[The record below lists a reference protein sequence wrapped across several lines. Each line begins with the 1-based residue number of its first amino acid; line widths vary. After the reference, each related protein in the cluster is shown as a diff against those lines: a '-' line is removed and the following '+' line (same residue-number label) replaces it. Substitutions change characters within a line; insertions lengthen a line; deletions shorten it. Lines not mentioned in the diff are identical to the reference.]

1 MLSHEPVSRGIRN
14 PLANP
19 RERIEARMSLPD
31 IAGHELQDLVGSGRC
46 GAVYRAVS
54 ASGRA
59 CAVKVFSSMA
69 INRKALATAFRAL
82 QQMPHHR
89 GVLPV
94 ENYSFDKTPYFCV
107 MPLVGVMTKDSH
119 GRRQWQTP
127 TLEAAC
133 NGLPP
138 EQAWRHIYEVA
149 DALAWLHKHGIPH
162 GNLRPCNVLL
172 EDDAESSIRLT
183 DLAQGWVGGI
193 HHLELTD
200 HFAHLCPEQAENPDG
215 VFAGYGPTWDVYS
228 FGVLAYRLLNGTLP
242 RGAEMW
248 ASEVERAQQQAAAG
262 LAVQIDSNALLSA
275 VKSQPKVVWPRPAQS
290 KWDERRRNIIERALD
305 LNPAARWADMR
316 EVVREFEVLESDYL
330 LEESREQT
338 VRERQKQAKKVL
350 TLQTAALS
358 LLTIF
363 VLCFIYA
370 FVTLRRAQRAEKTID
385 TLGANHKVEIAAREN
400 RIATLT
406 GERDIARGAK
416 AVADQNLQN
425 SQNAVDQFLT
435 QLLQT
440 PTGNEMEAGFQ
451 KEQLNDAL
459 AYCMRGIPALEASP
473 ALGVERLRAYGNIGQ
488 LHLRLRNSAKAV
500 EYLTKAREQA
510 RELIGKGTADGAQ
523 TALHQQWLGRYSL
536 LLSDIRGRE
545 GRHAE
550 SLALLKDATVNL
562 DKGLAADPRNR
573 LARNEC
579 ARAWLEYGLR
589 TLRNGDISDSEQALA
604 RVPVILD
611 PKLIGHDLIS
621 DEKFLLAR
629 AKFARGISQRE
640 AGRIEDALNTLID
653 SVKDMG
659 GLVLGSSPRNQDQ
672 ALLLAEAYTELAELI
687 GRHFSGAD
695 AREAHNQALPVLL
708 ELNRLM
714 PEWAEVKYFLARNYG
729 ALASLARDA
738 GNPSEAAKKKQD
750 AIELVNEILADDK
763 TNARYGFLLA
773 KLRGEYAELM
783 ADTGKTAGAIPIA
796 KQAVESMEELI
807 KALPENDKLTP
818 ERRMWSS
825 QLAQLY
831 GSLGHTSESAGKK
844 TEAKAAFASAV
855 AIWEKLSAAIANDEA
870 IQAGL
875 NWSKGRLAK
884 FK

>member
-1 MLSHEPVSRGIRN
+1 
-14 PLANP
+14 
-19 RERIEARMSLPD
+19 MSLPE
-31 IAGHELQDLVGSGRC
+31 IAGHELQDLIGSGRC

-54 ASGRA
+54 SNGKA

-127 TLEAAC
+127 TLESAC

-162 GNLRPCNVLL
+162 GNLRPSNVLL
-172 EDDAESSIRLT
+172 EDDVESSVRLT
-183 DLAQGWVGGI
+183 DIAQGWVGGI

-200 HFAHLCPEQAENPDG
+200 HFVHLCPEQAENPDG
-215 VFAGYGPTWDVYS
+215 VFAGYGPSWDVYS
-228 FGVLAYRLLNGTLP
+228 FGVLAYRLLNGMLP

-248 ASEVERAQQQAAAG
+248 DSEVERARQQAAAG
-262 LAVQIDSNALLSA
+262 LAAQIDSNELLSA
-275 VKSQPKVVWPRPAQS
+275 VKMQPKIDWPHPAQS
-290 KWDERRRNIIERALD
+290 KWEERRHNIIERALD

-330 LEESREQT
+330 LEESRDQT

-350 TLQTAALS
+350 TLQTSAIS

-370 FVTLRRAQRAEKTID
+370 FMTLRRAQKAEKTID
-385 TLGANHKVEIAAREN
+385 SLAANHKIELDAQKNINTTVMN
-400 RIATLT
+400 
-406 GERDIARGAK
+406 ERDTARAAK

-451 KEQLNDAL
+451 KEQLRDAL
-459 AYCMRGIPALEASP
+459 AYCMRGLPTLEASP

-488 LHLRLRNSAKAV
+488 LYLKLRDTAQAV
-500 EYLTKAREQA
+500 SYLTKARAQA
-510 RELIGKGTADGAQ
+510 AELIQKGQGEEAQ
-523 TALHQQWLGRYSL
+523 IALYQQWLGRYSL
-536 LLSDIRGRE
+536 LLSDIRGHE
-545 GRHAE
+545 GRHVE
-550 SLALLKDATVNL
+550 SLELLKEATVNL
-562 DKGLAADPRNR
+562 DKGLAADPKNR

-589 TLRNGDISDSEQALA
+589 TLRNGDVDDSEKALA
-604 RVPVILD
+604 RVPMILD
-611 PKLIGHDLIS
+611 PKLIGHDLIN

-629 AKFARGISQRE
+629 AKFAKGISQRD
-640 AGRIEDALNTLID
+640 AGKIEDALNTLID

-659 GLVLGSSPRNQDQ
+659 ELVLGSSPRNQDQ

-695 AREAHNQALPVLL
+695 AKEAHNQAVPILL
-708 ELNRLM
+708 ELIRLL
-714 PEWAEVKYFLARNYG
+714 PEWAEVKYLLARNYG

-738 GNPSEAAKKKQD
+738 GSPSEASKKKQD

-763 TNARYGFLLA
+763 DNARYGFLQA
-773 KLRGEYAELM
+773 KLRGEYAELL
-783 ADTGKTAGAIPIA
+783 ADSGKTTAAIPIA
-796 KQAVESMEELI
+796 KQAVESLEALI
-807 KALPENDKLTP
+807 KAQPQSDKLTP
-818 ERRMWSS
+818 EHRMWAS

-831 GSLGHTSESAGKK
+831 GSLGHTSEKAGNK
-844 TEAKAAFASAV
+844 TEARAAFSNAV
-855 AIWEKLSAAIANDEA
+855 AIWEKLAGAIANDEA
-870 IQAGL
+870 IQNGL
-875 NWSKGRLAK
+875 SWSKGRLAK
-884 FK
+884 LK

>member
-1 MLSHEPVSRGIRN
+1 
-14 PLANP
+14 
-19 RERIEARMSLPD
+19 MSLPE

-54 ASGRA
+54 TNGKA

-69 INRKALATAFRAL
+69 INRKALSTAFRAL

-94 ENYSFDKTPYFCV
+94 ESYSFEKTPYFCV
-107 MPLVGVMTKDSH
+107 MPLVGVMTKDSQ

-127 TLEAAC
+127 TLESAC
-133 NGLPP
+133 SGLPP

-149 DALAWLHKHGIPH
+149 DALSWLHKHGIPH
-162 GNLRPCNVLL
+162 GNLRPSNILL

-183 DLAQGWVGGI
+183 DIAQGWVGGI

-200 HFAHLCPEQAENPDG
+200 HFVHLCPEQAENPEG
-215 VFAGYGPTWDVYS
+215 VFAGYGPSWDVYS
-228 FGVLAYRLLNGTLP
+228 FGVLAYRLLNGILP
-242 RGAEMW
+242 RGAEAW
-248 ASEVERAQQQAAAG
+248 ASEVERARQKAASG
-262 LAVQIDSNALLSA
+262 LAVQIDSNALLAA
-275 VKSQPKVVWPRPAQS
+275 VKAQPKIYWPQASQS
-290 KWDERRRNIIERALD
+290 KWEERRRNIIERALD

-316 EVVREFEVLESDYL
+316 EIVREFEVLESDYL

-350 TLQTAALS
+350 SLQTTAIS
-358 LLTIF
+358 LLTLF
-363 VLCFIYA
+363 VLCFVYA
-370 FVTLRRAQRAEKTID
+370 FTTKRQLQKAENTISNIND
-385 TLGANHKVEIAAREN
+385 VHKMESDALN
-400 RIATLT
+400 GRIASLII
-406 GERDIARGAK
+406 ERDAARGAK
-416 AVADQNLQN
+416 AMADQNLQN

-459 AYCMRGIPALEASP
+459 AYCMRGLPGLEQSP
-473 ALGVERLRAYGNIGQ
+473 ALGIERLRAYGNIGQ
-488 LHLRLRNSAKAV
+488 LHLKLRNSVQAV
-500 EYLTKAREQA
+500 IFLSKARDQA
-510 RELIGKGTADGAQ
+510 AELISKGSGEGAQ
-523 TALHQQWLGRYSL
+523 TALYQQWLGRYSL

-550 SLALLKDATVNL
+550 SLALLKEATVNL
-562 DKGLAADPRNR
+562 DKGLAADPKNR

-579 ARAWLEYGLR
+579 SRAWLEYGLR
-589 TLRNGDISDSEQALA
+589 TLRNGDVGDSEQALA
-604 RVPVILD
+604 RVPTILD
-611 PKLIGHDLIS
+611 AKLIGHDLIN
-621 DEKFLLAR
+621 DEKFILAR
-629 AKFARGISQRE
+629 AKFAKGISQRD
-640 AGRIEDALNTLID
+640 AGKVEVALNTLID

-659 GLVLGSSPRNQDQ
+659 ELVLGSSPRNQDQ

-695 AREAHNQALPVLL
+695 AREAHNQAVPILL
-708 ELNRLM
+708 ELNRLL
-714 PEWAEVKYFLARNYG
+714 PEWDELKYLLARNYG

-738 GNPSEAAKKKQD
+738 GNPGEASKKKQD

-763 TNARYGFLLA
+763 DNARYGFLLA
-773 KLRGEYAELM
+773 KLRGEYAELL
-783 ADTGKTAGAIPIA
+783 ADNGKTSAAIPIA
-796 KQAVESMEELI
+796 KQAVESLEALI
-807 KALPENDKLTP
+807 KAQPANDKLTP
-818 ERRMWSS
+818 ERRMWAS

-844 TEAKAAFASAV
+844 AEAKAAFANAV
-855 AIWEKLSAAIANDEA
+855 AIWEKLAAAIANDEA
-870 IQAGL
+870 IQTGL

-884 FK
+884 LK

>member
-1 MLSHEPVSRGIRN
+1 
-14 PLANP
+14 
-19 RERIEARMSLPD
+19 MSLPE

-54 ASGRA
+54 ANGKA

-94 ENYSFDKTPYFCV
+94 ESYSFDKTPYFCV

-127 TLEAAC
+127 TLESAC

-162 GNLRPCNVLL
+162 GNLRPSNILL
-172 EDDAESSIRLT
+172 EDDAESSIRLS
-183 DLAQGWVGGI
+183 DIAQGWVGGI

-200 HFAHLCPEQAENPDG
+200 HFVHLCPEQAENPDG
-215 VFAGYGPTWDVYS
+215 VFAGYGPSWDVYS
-228 FGVLAYRLLNGTLP
+228 FGVLAYRLLNGMLP

-248 ASEVERAQQQAAAG
+248 DSEVERARQQAASG

-275 VKSQPKVVWPRPAQS
+275 VKMQPKIVWPHPAQS
-290 KWDERRRNIIERALD
+290 KWEERRHNIIERALD

-330 LEESREQT
+330 LEEARDQT

-350 TLQTAALS
+350 TLQTAAIS

-385 TLGANHKVEIAAREN
+385 NLASNHKIELDAQKNLNTTVMN
-400 RIATLT
+400 
-406 GERDIARGAK
+406 ERDTARAAK

-451 KEQLNDAL
+451 KEQLRDAL
-459 AYCMRGIPALEASP
+459 AYCMRGLPALEQSP

-488 LHLRLRNSAKAV
+488 LHLKLRDTVQAV
-500 EYLTKAREQA
+500 TYLTKAREQA
-510 RELIGKGTADGAQ
+510 AELISKGAGEESQ
-523 TALHQQWLGRYSL
+523 IALYQQWLGRYSL
-536 LLSDIRGRE
+536 LLSDIRGHE

-550 SLALLKDATVNL
+550 SLELLKEATVNL
-562 DKGLAADPRNR
+562 DKGLAADPKNR

-589 TLRNGDISDSEQALA
+589 TLRNGDVADSEQALA
-604 RVPVILD
+604 RVPMILD
-611 PKLIGHDLIS
+611 PKLIGHDLIN
-621 DEKFLLAR
+621 DEKFILAR
-629 AKFARGISQRE
+629 AKFAKGISQRD
-640 AGRIEDALNTLID
+640 AGKVEDALNTLID

-659 GLVLGSSPRNQDQ
+659 ELVLGSSPRNQDQ

-695 AREAHNQALPVLL
+695 AKEAHNQGVPILL
-708 ELNRLM
+708 ELNRLL
-714 PEWAEVKYFLARNYG
+714 PEWAEVKYLLARNYG

-738 GNPSEAAKKKQD
+738 GSPSEAAKKKQD
-750 AIELVNEILADDK
+750 AIELVNEILADETD
-763 TNARYGFLLA
+763 NARYGFLQA
-773 KLRGEYAELM
+773 KLRGEYAELL
-783 ADTGKTAGAIPIA
+783 ADSGKTSAAIPIA
-796 KQAVESMEELI
+796 KQAVESLEALI
-807 KALPENDKLTP
+807 KAQPESDKLTP
-818 ERRMWSS
+818 ERRMWAS

-831 GSLGHTSESAGKK
+831 GSLGHTTEKAGNK
-844 TEAKAAFASAV
+844 TEARAAFSNAV
-855 AIWEKLSAAIANDEA
+855 AIWEKLAAAIANDEA
-870 IQAGL
+870 IQTGL
-875 NWSKGRLAK
+875 TWSKGRLAK
-884 FK
+884 LK